1 MGFSPPWSCLHG
13 QIRTFDRTEMDTREH
28 IEAVTLE
35 SGTKDGAESIK
46 LLCKNRMSNRN
57 VNNCHT

>member
-1 MGFSPPWSCLHG
+1 
-13 QIRTFDRTEMDTREH
+13 MDTREH

-35 SGTKDGAESIK
+35 SGTKDGAESIE
-46 LLCKNRMSNRN
+46 LLCKNRMSNRY